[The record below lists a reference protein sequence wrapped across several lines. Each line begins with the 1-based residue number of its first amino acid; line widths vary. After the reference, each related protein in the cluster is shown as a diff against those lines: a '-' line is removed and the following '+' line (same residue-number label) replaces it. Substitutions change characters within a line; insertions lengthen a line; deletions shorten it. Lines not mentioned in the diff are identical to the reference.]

1 MKTQY
6 FLTFRGDA
14 AVRALGRRL
23 KEGDRIKIKEE
34 QARQFKNPRAKA
46 LGIRI
51 VKVDKSVKK
60 KKEVNKSWPKK

>member
-1 MKTQY
+1 MKPKC

-23 KEGDRIKIKEE
+23 KEGDRIKITPE
-34 QARQFKNPRAKA
+34 QARQFKNSRAKA

-51 VKVDKSVKK
+51 VEVDKKIKK
-60 KKEVNKSWPKK
+60 KKEVKKSWPKI